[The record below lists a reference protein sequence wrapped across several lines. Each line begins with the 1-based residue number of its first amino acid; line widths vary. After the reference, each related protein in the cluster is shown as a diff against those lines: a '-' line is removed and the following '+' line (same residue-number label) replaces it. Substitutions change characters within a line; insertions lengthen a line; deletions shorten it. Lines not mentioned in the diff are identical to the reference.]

1 MHAEA
6 LPYRIVRKGFRTGF
20 RKSVALL
27 ALALPVALAPFAAQ
41 AQAYPDKPIR
51 MIVAWPPGG
60 GTDGVARIVAKHLSE
75 RLKQPVVI
83 ENRSGASGQVGTE
96 FVARSAPDGYTLQY
110 TVADSHSINPH
121 VFGKIRYD
129 AQKEFTPVAVVGGMP
144 NALVVSTNVPANTVA
159 EFVKLAKD
167 KPGKF
172 TYSSW
177 GMGSGGHIRM
187 ESYKAFA
194 GIDLLHVPFQ
204 GSGPGF
210 AAILGGQVDSMMVPV
225 GLAESN
231 YKAGKVKMLAVDTAQ
246 RMPGLPEVP
255 TFAEQGVPLTFAFW
269 QGVLAPAKVPEPIV
283 SLLNR
288 EMNATL
294 MDPAV
299 RAELLKVGLVPGTPG
314 VNGFGGTP
322 QDVRQFL
329 DSEYVRWGKTI
340 QEAKIKVE

>member
-6 LPYRIVRKGFRTGF
+6 LPGLRLGTL
-20 RKSVALL
+20 ALMAL
-27 ALALPVALAPFAAQ
+27 ALAPLCSVAQ
-41 AQAYPDKPIR
+41 QYPDKPIK

-96 FVARSAPDGYTLQY
+96 YVARAVPDGYTLQY

-121 VFGKIRYD
+121 VFPKIRYD
-129 AQKEFTPVAVVGGMP
+129 ALKEFTPVAVVGGMP
-144 NALVVSTNVPANTVA
+144 NALVVSNNVPANTVA
-159 EFVKLAKD
+159 QFVQQAKEN
-167 KPGKF
+167 PGKF

-187 ESYKAFA
+187 EAYKAFA
-194 GIDLLHVPFQ
+194 GINLLHVPFQ

-255 TFAEQGVPLTFAFW
+255 TFAEQGVPLSFSFW
-269 QGVLAPAKVPEPIV
+269 QGVLAPAKVPESIV
-283 SLLNR
+283 NFLNR

-294 MDPAV
+294 MEPTV
-299 RAELLKVGLVPGTPG
+299 RQELLKVGLVPGNPG

-329 DSEYVRWGKTI
+329 DMEYVRWGKTI
-340 QEAKIKVE
+340 LDAKIKVE

>member
-1 MHAEA
+1 MTVAAGLA
-6 LPYRIVRKGFRTGF
+6 L
-20 RKSVALL
+20 VALSFP
-27 ALALPVALAPFAAQ
+27 AAAQ
-41 AQAYPDKPIR
+41 YPDKPIK

-75 RLKQPVVI
+75 RLKQPVII

-96 FVARSAPDGYTLQY
+96 FVAKAAPDGYTLQY

-121 VFGKIRYD
+121 VFPKIRYD
-129 AQKEFTPVAVVGGMP
+129 ANKEFTPVAVVGGMP
-144 NALVVSTNVPANTVA
+144 NTLMVSTKVTANTLQ
-159 EFVKLAKD
+159 EFVRMAKEN
-167 KPGKF
+167 PGKF

-187 ESYKAFA
+187 ESFKAYM

-210 AAILGGQVDSMMVPV
+210 AAVLGGQVDAMMVPL

-231 YKAGKVKMLAVDTAQ
+231 YKAGKVKLLAVDTAQ
-246 RMPGLPEVP
+246 RSPTVPDVP
-255 TFAEQGVPLTFAFW
+255 TFAEMGIPLTFAFW
-269 QGVLAPAKVPEPIV
+269 QGVLAPAKTPDSIV
-283 SLLNR
+283 NLLNR

-294 MDPAV
+294 MDPQV
-299 RAELLKVGLVPGTPG
+299 RQELLKVGLVPGNPG

-322 QDVRQFL
+322 QEVRQFL
-329 DSEYVRWGKTI
+329 ESEYARWGKTI

>member
-1 MHAEA
+1 MRTEIFATQQ
-6 LPYRIVRKGFRTGF
+6 VRKF
-20 RKSVALL
+20 A
-27 ALALPVALAPFAAQ
+27 VALAGGVVLAAACLDAAAQ
-41 AQAYPDKPIR
+41 YPDKPIK

-60 GTDGVARIVAKHLSE
+60 GTDGVARIVAKHMSE

-96 FVARSAPDGYTLQY
+96 FVAKAPPDGYTLQY

-121 VFGKIRYD
+121 VFPKIRYD
-129 AQKEFTPVAVVGGMP
+129 AQKDFTPIAVVGGMP
-144 NALVVSTNVPANTVA
+144 NALMVSNNVPAGTLP
-159 EFVKLAKD
+159 EFIKMAKD

-187 ESYKAFA
+187 ESFKSFM

-210 AAILGGQVDSMMVPV
+210 AAVLGGQVDAMMVPL

-231 YKAGKVKMLAVDTAQ
+231 YKAGKVKLLAVDTPQ
-246 RMPGLPEVP
+246 RYPSVPDVP
-255 TFAEQGVPLTFAFW
+255 TLAELGIPLTFAFW
-269 QGVLAPAKVPEPIV
+269 QGVLAPAKVPENIV
-283 SLLNR
+283 SYLNR
-288 EMNATL
+288 EVNATL
-294 MDPAV
+294 MEPAV
-299 RAELLKVGLVPGTPG
+299 RQELLKVGLVPGNPG

-322 QDVRQFL
+322 QEVRQFL

>member
-6 LPYRIVRKGFRTGF
+6 SARKYGR
-20 RKSVALL
+20 
-27 ALALPVALAPFAAQ
+27 ALAAGIALAAMSFPSAAQ
-41 AQAYPDKPIR
+41 YPDKPIR

-60 GTDGVARIVAKHLSE
+60 GTDSVARIVARHLSE

-96 FVARSAPDGYTLQY
+96 YVAKAVPDGYTLQY

-121 VFGKIRYD
+121 VFPKIRYD
-129 AQKEFTPVAVVGGMP
+129 AAKEFTPIAVVGGMP
-144 NALVVSTNVPANTVA
+144 NALMVSTKVTANTLP
-159 EFVKLAKD
+159 EFVKMAKD
-167 KPGKF
+167 NPGKF

-187 ESYKAFA
+187 ESFKSYM

-210 AAILGGQVDSMMVPV
+210 AAVLGGQVDSMMVPV

-231 YKAGKVKMLAVDTAQ
+231 YKAGKVKLLAVDTAQ
-246 RMPGLPEVP
+246 RMPGLPDVP
-255 TFAEQGVPLTFAFW
+255 TLAEMGIPLTFAFW
-269 QGVLAPAKVPEPIV
+269 QGVLAPARTPEPIV
-283 SLLNR
+283 NYLNR

-294 MDPAV
+294 MEPQV
-299 RAELLKVGLVPGTPG
+299 RQELLKVGLVPGNPG

-340 QEAKIKVE
+340 QDAKIKVE

>member
-6 LPYRIVRKGFRTGF
+6 FGRKFVRAAILGMALAAASLQ
-20 RKSVALL
+20 SVA
-27 ALALPVALAPFAAQ
+27 Q
-41 AQAYPDKPIR
+41 YPDKPIK

-96 FVARSAPDGYTLQY
+96 YVAKAPPDGYTLQY

-121 VFGKIRYD
+121 VFPKIRYD
-129 AQKEFTPVAVVGGMP
+129 ASKEFTPIAVVGGMP
-144 NALVVSTNVPANTVA
+144 NALMVSNNVPAGTLQ
-159 EFVKLAKD
+159 EFIKMAKD
-167 KPGKF
+167 KPGRF
-172 TYSSW
+172 SYSSW

-187 ESYKAFA
+187 ESFKSHM

-210 AAILGGQVDSMMVPV
+210 AAVLGGQVDAMMVPL

-231 YKAGKVKMLAVDTAQ
+231 YRAGKVKLLAVDTPQ
-246 RMPGLPEVP
+246 RYPTVPDVP
-255 TFAEQGVPLTFAFW
+255 TLAEMGIPLTFAFW
-269 QGVLAPAKVPEPIV
+269 QGVLAPAKVPDNIV
-283 SLLNR
+283 NFLNR

-294 MDPAV
+294 MDPQV
-299 RAELLKVGLVPGTPG
+299 RQELLKVGLVPGNPG

-322 QDVRQFL
+322 QEVRQFL
-329 DSEYVRWGKTI
+329 DSEYTRWGKTI
-340 QEAKIKVE
+340 QDAKIKVE

>member
-1 MHAEA
+1 MHVEA
-6 LPYRIVRKGFRTGF
+6 FAR
-20 RKSVALL
+20 ALWAML
-27 ALALPVALAPFAAQ
+27 AGLVLAAASFQSAAQ
-41 AQAYPDKPIR
+41 YPDKPIK

-96 FVARSAPDGYTLQY
+96 FVAKAPPDGYTLQY

-121 VFGKIRYD
+121 VFPKIRYD
-129 AQKEFTPVAVVGGMP
+129 AMKEFIPIAVVGGMP
-144 NALVVSTNVPANTVA
+144 NALMVSTRVTANTLA
-159 EFVKLAKD
+159 EFVKAAKEA
-167 KPGKF
+167 PGKF

-187 ESYKAFA
+187 ESFKSYM

-210 AAILGGQVDSMMVPV
+210 AAVLGGQVDSMMVPV

-231 YKAGKVKMLAVDTAQ
+231 YKAGKVKLLAVDTPQ
-246 RMPGLPEVP
+246 RMPGLPDVP
-255 TFAEQGVPLTFAFW
+255 TLAEQGIPLTFAFW
-269 QGVLAPAKVPEPIV
+269 QGVLAPAKTPEPV
-283 SLLNR
+283 VNFLNR

-299 RAELLKVGLVPGTPG
+299 RQELLKVGLVPGNPG

-322 QDVRQFL
+322 QDVKQFL

-340 QEAKIKVE
+340 QDAKIKVE